1 MALFPL
7 RLPSHLLPQGH
18 GDRQMD
24 LSKILRRKLSITGL
38 VMGLLFVTAACGADP
53 TPTVAPTPTPTVV
66 PTATPAVVPTP
77 TPTIAP
83 TPNPD
88 TSLND
93 LLSSAAGKL
102 AAISTVKFQMVDE
115 FESGA
120 KFFGMTLKSV
130 EGEVRSPDRFR
141 MVVAVETP
149 NFGFVEIEMLAVG
162 EQAYMKFS
170 EDAPWAPLPLD
181 QVPFNFGGI
190 GVALSELLLS
200 LENPSI
206 AGRESIGGAGTV
218 RVDGNIVSQDLSGL
232 ITSVDPGH
240 AVTLTFWIDE
250 TEHTMRQLRIDGKIY
265 NDDEPGTKRLVS
277 IMDVNVPVDIQLPDI
292 DSKP

>member
-1 MALFPL
+1 
-7 RLPSHLLPQGH
+7 
-18 GDRQMD
+18 MD
-24 LSKILRRKLSITGL
+24 LSKILRRRLSITGL

-66 PTATPAVVPTP
+66 PTATQAVAVAPTSTPTVVPTP
-77 TPTIAP
+77 TP
-83 TPNPD
+83 NPD
-88 TSLND
+88 TALND
-93 LLSSAAGKL
+93 LLSSAGEKL

-115 FESGA
+115 LESGA

-170 EDAPWAPLPLD
+170 EDAPWAPLPLG

-200 LENPSI
+200 LGDPSI
-206 AGRESIGGAGTV
+206 AGRESIGGAGAV

>member
-1 MALFPL
+1 
-7 RLPSHLLPQGH
+7 
-18 GDRQMD
+18 MD
-24 LSKILRRKLSITGL
+24 LSRILRRKLSITGL

-66 PTATPAVVPTP
+66 PTATPAAATTPTPAVAVVPTP
-77 TPTIAP
+77 TPT
-83 TPNPD
+83 PNPD
-88 TSLND
+88 TALND
-93 LLSSAAGKL
+93 LLSSAGEKL

-190 GVALSELLLS
+190 GVALERIVAQPRRTHPLR
-200 LENPSI
+200 
-206 AGRESIGGAGTV
+206 AGS
-218 RVDGNIVSQDLSGL
+218 LSGA
-232 ITSVDPGH
+232 PERY
-240 AVTLTFWIDE
+240 A
-250 TEHTMRQLRIDGKIY
+250 
-265 NDDEPGTKRLVS
+265 
-277 IMDVNVPVDIQLPDI
+277 
-292 DSKP
+292 

>member
-1 MALFPL
+1 
-7 RLPSHLLPQGH
+7 
-18 GDRQMD
+18 MD

-200 LENPSI
+200 LGDPSI

-250 TEHTMRQLRIDGKIY
+250 TEHTTRQLRIDGKIY

>member
-1 MALFPL
+1 
-7 RLPSHLLPQGH
+7 
-18 GDRQMD
+18 MD

-200 LENPSI
+200 LGDPSI

-218 RVDGNIVSQDLSGL
+218 RVDGNIGSQDLSGL

>member
-1 MALFPL
+1 
-7 RLPSHLLPQGH
+7 
-18 GDRQMD
+18 MD

-115 FESGA
+115 LESGA

-200 LENPSI
+200 LGDPSI

-277 IMDVNVPVDIQLPDI
+277 IMDLNVPVDIQLPDI

>member
-1 MALFPL
+1 
-7 RLPSHLLPQGH
+7 
-18 GDRQMD
+18 MD

-200 LENPSI
+200 LGDPSI

>member
-1 MALFPL
+1 
-7 RLPSHLLPQGH
+7 
-18 GDRQMD
+18 MD
-24 LSKILRRKLSITGL
+24 LSRILRRRLSITGL
-38 VMGLLFVTAACGADP
+38 VMGLLLVTAACGADS
-53 TPTVAPTPTPTVV
+53 TPTVAPTPTPTVA
-66 PTATPAVVPTP
+66 PTATPAAATTPTPAVAVAPTP

-88 TSLND
+88 ASLND

-115 FESGA
+115 LESGA
-120 KFFGMTLKSV
+120 KFFGMTVKSV

-190 GVALSELLLS
+190 GVALSELLPILQ
-200 LENPSI
+200 NASI
-206 AGRESIGGAGTV
+206 AGRESIGAAGTV
-218 RVDGNIVSQDLSGL
+218 RIDGDIVSEDLSGL
-232 ITSVDPGH
+232 ITSLDSGH

-250 TEHTMRQLRIDGKIY
+250 TEHTIRQFRINGKIY
-265 NDDEPGTKRLVS
+265 NDDGPGTQRLVS
-277 IMDVNVPVDIQLPDI
+277 ITDINVPVDIQLPDI

>member
-1 MALFPL
+1 
-7 RLPSHLLPQGH
+7 
-18 GDRQMD
+18 MD

-53 TPTVAPTPTPTVV
+53 TPTPTPTVEPTATPAAATTPTPAVAVAPTSTPTVV
-66 PTATPAVVPTP
+66 PTPT
-77 TPTIAP
+77 P

-102 AAISTVKFQMVDE
+102 AAISTVKFQMIDE
-115 FESGA
+115 LESGA
-120 KFFGMTLKSV
+120 KFFGMTLKNV

-200 LENPSI
+200 LGDPSI
-206 AGRESIGGAGTV
+206 AGRESIGGAGAV

>member
-1 MALFPL
+1 
-7 RLPSHLLPQGH
+7 
-18 GDRQMD
+18 MD
-24 LSKILRRKLSITGL
+24 LSKILRRRLSITVL
-38 VMGLLFVTAACGADP
+38 VMGVLFAAAACGADP
-53 TPTVAPTPTPTVV
+53 TPTVAPTPTPTI
-66 PTATPAVVPTP
+66 VPTP
-77 TPTIAP
+77 TPAVAP
-83 TPNPD
+83 TVVPPPPPD
-88 TSLND
+88 PETSLND
-93 LLSSAAGKL
+93 LLSSAGEKL
-102 AAISTVKFQMVDE
+102 ATISTVKFQMIDE
-115 FESGA
+115 LESGA
-120 KFFGMTLKSV
+120 KFFGMTLKNV

-162 EQAYMKFS
+162 EQAFMKFS

-190 GVALSELLLS
+190 GVALSELLLI

-206 AGRESIGGAGTV
+206 AGQESIGGAGTV

-232 ITSVDPGH
+232 ITSVDSGH

-250 TEHTMRQLRIDGKIY
+250 IEHTMRQLRIDGKIY

>member
-1 MALFPL
+1 
-7 RLPSHLLPQGH
+7 
-18 GDRQMD
+18 MD

-88 TSLND
+88 TALND
-93 LLSSAAGKL
+93 LLSSAGAKL

-115 FESGA
+115 LESGA

-162 EQAYMKFS
+162 DQAFMKFS
-170 EDAPWAPLPLD
+170 EDAPWAPLPLE
-181 QVPFNFGGI
+181 QIPFNFGGI

-200 LENPSI
+200 LGDPSI

>member
-1 MALFPL
+1 
-7 RLPSHLLPQGH
+7 
-18 GDRQMD
+18 MD
-24 LSKILRRKLSITGL
+24 LSKILSRKLSITGL

-83 TPNPD
+83 TSNPD

-93 LLSSAAGKL
+93 LLSSAGAKL
-102 AAISTVKFQMVDE
+102 AAISTVKFQMIDE
-115 FESGA
+115 LESGA
-120 KFFGMTLKSV
+120 KFFGMTLKNV

-162 EQAYMKFS
+162 DQAFMKFS
-170 EDAPWAPLPLD
+170 EDAPWAPMPLD

-200 LENPSI
+200 LEDPSI
-206 AGRESIGGAGTV
+206 AGRESIGDAGTV

>member
-1 MALFPL
+1 
-7 RLPSHLLPQGH
+7 
-18 GDRQMD
+18 MD

-115 FESGA
+115 LESGA

-170 EDAPWAPLPLD
+170 EDAPWAPLPLG

-200 LENPSI
+200 LGDPSI
-206 AGRESIGGAGTV
+206 AGRESIGGAGAV

>member
-1 MALFPL
+1 
-7 RLPSHLLPQGH
+7 
-18 GDRQMD
+18 MD

-53 TPTVAPTPTPTVV
+53 TPTVV
-66 PTATPAVVPTP
+66 PTATPAAATTP
-77 TPTIAP
+77 TPAVAVAPTSTPTVAP

-88 TSLND
+88 TALND
-93 LLSSAAGKL
+93 LLSSAGAKL
-102 AAISTVKFQMVDE
+102 AAISTVKFQMIDE
-115 FESGA
+115 LESGA

-200 LENPSI
+200 LEDPSI

-250 TEHTMRQLRIDGKIY
+250 TEHTMRQLRIDGRIY